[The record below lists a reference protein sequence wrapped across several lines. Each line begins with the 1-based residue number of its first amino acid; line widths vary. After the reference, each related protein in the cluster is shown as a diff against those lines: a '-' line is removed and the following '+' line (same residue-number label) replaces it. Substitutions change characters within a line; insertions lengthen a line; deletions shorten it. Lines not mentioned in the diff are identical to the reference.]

1 MPLLILLILVTQMR
15 GSGNQWKA
23 RTRSCCR
30 METTLWEYD
39 DELFVLGEYTS
50 RELIC
55 FSTRRTS
62 NISNIIL
69 SYQYLIFPVSLMVI

>member
-1 MPLLILLILVTQMR
+1 
-15 GSGNQWKA
+15 
-23 RTRSCCR
+23 